1 MGSVRRRALLPVLL
15 LIILSGSLVVFPK
28 ANAAVRPQA
37 SAPVALKY
45 ACAQK
50 VTGAVKYVSSPAK
63 CASTGKSPTQTLLTI
78 DGDLHYVC
86 LHADDSV
93 YLVGSLGSCAVPK
106 NRAAL
111 TLPPKAAPDYFCAAK
126 ASGTLSYVTAP
137 GKCEQAGQVAVVVAA
152 QAHQPPVLADA
163 GTGPVL
169 YTTGATAVPV
179 SPGLTVSSTDASTL
193 ASATVKV
200 AAGFAGR
207 QDVLAFT
214 SQPGISGSYDA
225 ASGVLTLS
233 GDAPLASYQAAL
245 RAVTYRDWNAGA
257 ATGTRT
263 ISFQVEDN
271 AAAHAASNTLTR
283 GVTVSSVAPD
293 ATDDT
298 ATTNKNTAVDIDVL
312 SNDSD
317 RSGQPLRVASVDT
330 AATKGKVTV
339 NGDGTINYDPDGQF
353 ASLTNRQTATD
364 TFQYTVTDGTRDSA
378 PATVTVTITGATDA
392 PVVSNIE
399 PAPLSY
405 QAFTPAAAVTGA
417 LTVSDD
423 DDQVITGATVS
434 IAAGFQTA
442 DDLLAF
448 TARSGITGT
457 YAASAGVL
465 TLTGTAS
472 LADYQAV
479 LRSVTFA
486 ASDPAGSP
494 AARRVAFHVT
504 DSNGAVSAGVSR
516 TIDVTEAAPPVAGA
530 DTATTG
536 KSTPVAI
543 SVLAND
549 TDPAGLSLQVAS
561 VDATSTKGKVTV
573 NPDGTI
579 TYDPNGQFDSLLQGQ
594 SATDTFSYTA
604 TDGTQ
609 TSAPAT
615 VTVTVTG
622 ANDTPALSGVEA
634 GPLSYTGGGDPV
646 PVTSALQVT
655 VADGAPLNGAAVS
668 VSAGF
673 SPGDALAFTSQD
685 GITGQYDASS
695 GVLTLTGTALAAD
708 YQAAL
713 RSVTF
718 ASASVEAS
726 GPRTV
731 TFAVS
736 DGTAAAN
743 QSNTAGRVIT
753 VSPVAPPAA
762 VADTATTDKNTAVSV
777 NVLANDSNPAGK
789 ALSVIALDT
798 KGTTGLVSINPDG
811 TVRYDPDGQFDQLT
825 AGQTATDTFSYTATD
840 GYQVSNPATVTVTI
854 TGADDIPAISS
865 VEPTPLSY
873 QAFTPPAPV
882 TSALTLSD
890 GDDATIASATVAV
903 TSGFS
908 AQDDLLSFPG
918 AAGVTGSYDAGSGV
932 LTLAG
937 PAPLASFQAALR
949 SVEFSAADAAAS
961 PAGRTVSFTVTDSEG
976 ATSAPASRAV
986 EVTEAAPP
994 TAADVS
1000 ATTGKNAPVD
1010 INVLAGDT
1018 DPAGAQ
1024 LSVQAVDTSG
1034 TQGTVTVNGDGT
1046 IHYDPAGQFASL
1058 TQGQSATDT
1067 FTYTVTDGTQVS
1079 APGTVTVTV
1088 TGSNDAPVISGLEQA
1103 PLSYTAQTPPVPVT
1117 SALTISDDDDDT
1129 LAAAT
1134 AAITS
1139 GFGAGQDTLSFA
1151 AQNGIAG
1158 SFDASA
1164 GVLALSGAASVS
1176 DYQAALR
1183 SVQFATGDSGGTPA
1197 ARTVSFT
1204 VTDSGGAVSDPAAR
1218 SIAVA
1223 SAAAPPTAVGHS
1235 YTAVGNTPLAVGTTP
1250 AGPAASVSGSVLSG
1264 DTDQDPTATLSVT
1277 GHSAPGHG
1285 TVTMNPSG
1293 TFTYTPDAGY
1303 SGADS
1308 FTYTVAGS
1316 TAPAQTATA
1325 MVTVTVGPLVWYVD
1339 NSGPAG
1345 TGESGSPFNSLAAAT
1360 AAAGADSVIF
1370 LYQGEGPYPGGVTLQ
1385 TGQDLTGQPD
1395 GLTVGGYTL
1404 VPPSGNTPAITNSSG
1419 DGIDLASG
1427 ADVEGVNVTGASG
1440 NGIAALGVDN
1450 ATVGASAPVAVS
1462 GAAGDAVHVSG
1473 GDGTLNFGTT
1483 AITSDTGHSVLVT
1496 GRSGGTV
1503 SFTGPVT
1510 DHGSGISLTGN
1521 AGAQLEFGGQ
1531 LTVSTGAKPAFTATG
1546 GGTVLALGSGSAL
1559 ATTTGTALNVQDTTI
1574 GGLDFQ
1580 SVSSSGAVDGIA
1592 LAGTGTD
1599 GSLTVSGTGAA
1610 GSGGTIANSTGAGIA
1625 LSGTYAPSFTDMV
1638 VSGSAADG
1646 ISGAQV
1652 AGGLTIAGDTVTGNG
1667 TAASVSG
1674 QDNDGLDFAGGLTG
1688 PVAIANSTITG
1699 SADNNAVISDSSGTL
1714 GLTVTASTFSANN
1727 ASTGND
1733 GLQVDA
1739 DGSASATVSVTGS
1752 AFTDNYGDAF
1762 AFITDS
1768 AASGT
1773 DSVTFSQNTLNSTAD
1788 GILGGGVVISPSGN
1802 AQTTVAVNGNNIQN
1816 AIADSIEASAS
1827 GTSGTLSG
1835 TIDDNT
1841 IGSPAVDNSGGS
1853 SGIDLEAQ
1861 GSVTETLT
1869 VSGNSLYQY
1878 YTQAGINFFDHAGDP
1893 AMNLTITGNTLADP
1907 GTSGQWGIFGDDG
1920 SLASDTGP
1928 VCAAITGNT
1937 LAGAGQGNQGGF
1949 DIELDQ
1955 YSGGTFNLPG
1965 YTGAASDVSAVE
1977 SFLQAA
1983 NKAGGTPAAFALA
1996 SGTAG
2001 FGGASC

>member
-1 MGSVRRRALLPVLL
+1 M
-15 LIILSGSLVVFPK
+15 FPK
-28 ANAAVRPQA
+28 ANATVRSQA
-37 SAPVALKY
+37 SAPVTLKY
-45 ACAQK
+45 ACAEK
-50 VTGAVKYVSSPAK
+50 ATGAVKYVSAPAK
-63 CASTGKSPTQTLLTI
+63 CAYTGKSPAQTLLTI
-78 DGDLHYVC
+78 GSGTHFMCV
-86 LHADDSV
+86 HANDAV
-93 YLVGSLGSCAVPK
+93 YLVGSLSSCAIPK
-106 NRAAL
+106 NRVAL
-111 TLPPKAAPDYFCAAK
+111 TLPRPGAPVYFCAAK
-126 ASGTLSYVTAP
+126 AGGALSYVTAP
-137 GKCEQAGQVAVVVAA
+137 AKCEPAKQVAVVVAA
-152 QAHQPPVLADA
+152 AAHQPPVLAGA
-163 GTGPVL
+163 GTGPVP
-169 YTTGATAVPV
+169 YTTGAAAVPV

-214 SQPGISGSYDA
+214 SQPGISGSYNTQT
-225 ASGVLTLS
+225 GVLTLT
-233 GDAPLASYQAAL
+233 GDAPLRSYQAAL
-245 RAVTYRDWNAGA
+245 RSVSYRDWNAGA
-257 ATGTRT
+257 ATGART
-263 ISFQVEDN
+263 ISFQVRDN
-271 AAAHAASNTLTR
+271 ATAHNTSNTVSRT
-283 GVTVSSVAPD
+283 VTVGSVAPA

-317 RSGQPLRVASVDT
+317 RSGQPLRVASADT
-330 AATKGKVTV
+330 TATKGKVTV
-339 NGDGTINYDPDGQF
+339 NADGTITYDPNGQF
-353 ASLTNRQTATD
+353 ASLTNQQTATD
-364 TFQYTVTDGTRDSA
+364 TFTYTVTDGTQDSS
-378 PATVTVTITGATDA
+378 PATVTVTVTGATDA

-399 PAPLSY
+399 PDPLTY
-405 QAFTPAAAVTGA
+405 QAFTPATAVTGT
-417 LTVSDD
+417 LTVNDD
-423 DDQVITGATVS
+423 DDQVVTGATVA

-442 DDLLAF
+442 DDQLAF
-448 TARSGITGT
+448 TSRSGITGS
-457 YAASAGVL
+457 YAAGAGVL
-465 TLTGTAS
+465 TLTGAAS

-486 ASDPAGSP
+486 ASDPAASP
-494 AARRVAFHVT
+494 AARRVLFQVT
-504 DSNGAVSAGVSR
+504 DSNGAVSAWVSR
-516 TIDVTEAAPPVAGA
+516 VIDVTEAAPPAAGA

-536 KSTPVAI
+536 KDTSVAI
-543 SVLAND
+543 DVLAND
-549 TDPAGLSLQVAS
+549 TDPAGLSLLVGS
-561 VDATSTKGKVTV
+561 VDTTGTKGKVTV
-573 NPDGTI
+573 NADGTV
-579 TYDPNGQFDSLLQGQ
+579 TYDPNGQFNSVLAGQ

-609 TSAPAT
+609 ASAPAT

-622 ANDTPALSGVEA
+622 FNDTPALSGVEV
-634 GPLSYTGGGDPV
+634 GPLSYTGGGGPV

-655 VADGAPLNGAAVS
+655 VADGAPLSGATVS
-668 VSAGF
+668 VSSGF
-673 SPGDALAFTSQD
+673 DPSDTLAFTSQD

-695 GVLTLTGTALAAD
+695 GVLALTGTASAAD

-713 RSVTF
+713 QSVTF
-718 ASASVEAS
+718 ANADVEAS
-726 GPRTV
+726 GSRTV
-731 TFAVS
+731 TFSVS
-736 DGTAAAN
+736 DGTAAGN
-743 QSNTAGRVIT
+743 QSNAALRAIT
-753 VSPVAPPAA
+753 VSPVAPPTAA
-762 VADTATTDKNTAVSV
+762 ADTATTDKNTAVSIS
-777 NVLANDSNPAGK
+777 VLANDSNPAGK
-789 ALSVIALDT
+789 PLSVMALDT
-798 KGTTGLVSINPDG
+798 ENTRGLVSINPDG
-811 TVRYDPDGQFDQLT
+811 TVRYDPDGQFNQLT
-825 AGQTATDTFSYTATD
+825 TGQTATDTFSYTATD
-840 GYQVSNPATVTVTI
+840 GYQVSNPASVTVTI
-854 TGADDIPAISS
+854 TGADDVPVISR
-865 VEPTPLSY
+865 VEVTPLSY
-873 QAFTPPAPV
+873 QAFTPPVPV
-882 TSALTLSD
+882 TSALSLSD
-890 GDDATIASATVAV
+890 GDDATIASATVAI

-908 AQDDLLSFPG
+908 AADDLLSFPG
-918 AAGVTGSYDAGSGV
+918 AAGITGSYDAGSGV

-937 PAPLASFQAALR
+937 PTSLASFQAALQ

-961 PAGRTVSFTVTDSEG
+961 PAGRTVSFTVTDSDG

-986 EVTEAAPP
+986 DVTEAAPP
-994 TAADVS
+994 TAADAT

-1010 INVLAGDT
+1010 INVLAGDN

-1024 LSVQAVDTSG
+1024 LSVQAVDTNG

-1046 IHYDPAGQFASL
+1046 IHYDPAGQFAGL

-1079 APGTVTVTV
+1079 APGTVTVSV
-1088 TGSNDAPVISGLEQA
+1088 AGSDDAPVISGVSTT
-1103 PLSYTAQTPPVPVT
+1103 PVSYTAQGPAVAVSPG
-1117 SALTISDDDDDT
+1117 LTLSDDDDDT
-1129 LAAAT
+1129 MIAAVV
-1134 AAITS
+1134 AI
-1139 GFGAGQDTLSFA
+1139 AGGGDPADDVLSFDSE
-1151 AQNGIAG
+1151 NGITG
-1158 SFDASA
+1158 TYDASEQY
-1164 GVLALSGAASVS
+1164 LLMTGAASVA

-1183 SVQFATGDSGGTPA
+1183 SVSFAT
-1197 ARTVSFT
+1197 
-1204 VTDSGGAVSDPAAR
+1204 SDASASPAAR
-1218 SIAVA
+1218 SIGFSVGDSLGQISAPEYASVAVA
-1223 SAAAPPTAVGHS
+1223 AAAAPPTAVGHS

-1264 DTDQDPTATLSVT
+1264 DTDPDPTATLSVT

-1285 TVTMNPSG
+1285 AVTMNASG

-1325 MVTVTVGPLVWYVD
+1325 TVSVTVGPLVWYVD

-1345 TGESGSPFNSLAAAT
+1345 TGKSGSPFNSLAAAT

-1370 LYQGEGPYPGGVTLQ
+1370 LYQGSGPYTGGVTLQ
-1385 TGQDLTGQPD
+1385 TGQALTGQPD

-1427 ADVEGVNVTGASG
+1427 ADVEGVNVTSASG

-1462 GAAGDAVHVSG
+1462 GAAVDAVHVSG
-1473 GDGTLNFGTT
+1473 GDGALDFGTT
-1483 AITSDTGHSVLVT
+1483 AITSDTGHSVLVD

-1503 SFTGPVT
+1503 SFTGTVT
-1510 DHGSGISLTGN
+1510 DHGSGISLTSN

-1546 GGTVLALGSGSAL
+1546 GGTVLALGSGSTL

-1592 LAGTGTD
+1592 LADTGTD

-1610 GSGGTIANSTGAGIA
+1610 GSGGTIANSAGAGIA

-1638 VSGSAADG
+1638 VRDSTADG
-1646 ISGAQV
+1646 VSGAQV
-1652 AGGLTIAGDTVTGNG
+1652 AGGLTIAGDTITGNG

-1752 AFTDNYGDAF
+1752 TFTDNYGDAF
-1762 AFITDS
+1762 AFTTDS
-1768 AASGT
+1768 AATGT
-1773 DSVTFSQNTLNSTAD
+1773 DSVLFSNNTLNSTAN
-1788 GILGGGVVISPSGN
+1788 GILGGGVVITPSGN
-1802 AQTTVAVNGNNIQN
+1802 AQTTVAVDGNNIQN

-1827 GTSGTLSG
+1827 GTTGTLSG

-1841 IGSPAVDNSGGS
+1841 IGSPSVANSGGS

-1869 VSGNSLYQY
+1869 VSGNSVYQY

-1907 GTSGQWGIFGDDG
+1907 GTSGQWGILGDDG
-1920 SLASDTGP
+1920 ALSGDTGP

-1965 YTGAASDVSAVE
+1965 YSGAASDASAVE

-1983 NKAGGTPAAFALA
+1983 NKAGGSPAAFALA